1 MAETSDDTAGR
12 LTADA
17 LQLAISLD
25 SFTTFDLAE
34 RIEPVFQHGYQQ
46 LKELK
51 QRHESLLVSRADEAT
66 LGWILETIQCASK
79 FPGTPQCRNV
89 PPEPRKK
96 SPGSLKTGVVSA
108 ETLVA
113 HLTLLVHVSFCGH
126 AVNYSYLSAIIGSS
140 RMARRAGI

>member
-66 LGWILETIQCASK
+66 LGWILETI
-79 FPGTPQCRNV
+79 NV
-89 PPEPRKK
+89 RLSFLERLNAEMYPPNL
-96 SPGSLKTGVVSA
+96 G
-108 ETLVA
+108 
-113 HLTLLVHVSFCGH
+113 
-126 AVNYSYLSAIIGSS
+126 
-140 RMARRAGI
+140 RRAPDR